1 MDSFQL
7 GAHKSLQTATS
18 PLQGNQTGLT
28 TERECFRSQIFT
40 LTYLHQNEFTHSLSS
55 HAKSRVKLLALRC
68 LCTLEVSQRQSKALL
83 VLLVLLVQ
91 DPHRR
96 SLMASGRDDGS
107 GS

>member
-7 GAHKSLQTATS
+7 GGHKSLQTATS

-96 SLMASGRDDGS
+96 SLMASGRDDGG